1 MYVPKLGGWK
11 ADHEDPDH
19 DASKNYVFAD
29 NISKFAAASPA
40 SAPQEVDGVLD
51 LRQWCSPVEDQG
63 QIGSCFSGDTL
74 IRLLNGE
81 KRSLK
86 ELHESNKP
94 FWIYSCTPEGKIVP
108 GKATAKLTG
117 LKKEVIKVTLD
128 SGDVVI
134 CTPDHR
140 WLLRDGTYCEA
151 KSLTSSMSLMP
162 LYVKYDKNGYQMIF
176 DNFKSSYVK
185 THNMVAYN
193 VHSEQL
199 QHIDENVKCV
209 HHIDFNK
216 KNNDPEN
223 LKFMGIQEHFLYH
236 SQQTPHGG
244 TWYHG
249 SKKQSEDSRRTIL
262 KQYADNPLWNAGA
275 QGKGGTQAHIN
286 RMNDE
291 NKMESWRQQFFMKG
305 HSSESRAKA
314 RLSLKETLSN
324 RTQEQKKLIG
334 KQISKRIKSDDR
346 FMSVVRES
354 MRSIGSESGRLKLI
368 KYANRVIT
376 ENSELTQE
384 AWEKTKRSS
393 GIPNFSTFKS
403 IEKYFSSLN
412 ELKEAAENY
421 NHKIVSIEHLDE
433 KIDVYCLTVDNEQH
447 NFALASG
454 VFVHN
459 CVGNG
464 VVGALE
470 FLQIRNGKPFV
481 DLSRMF
487 VYYNARLMSRMQ
499 DRDEGAYI
507 HMAFG
512 TLSSLGTCAEEKW
525 PYDTSKVFI
534 RPSWGSY
541 RDAYVNKID
550 SYYSIGG
557 SGQAQKNYIISA
569 LQASHPIV
577 FGMTVDKDYMAYRG
591 GPPVAMPK
599 SVRAGAGGHCQV
611 IVGYDLGRE
620 LWLVRN
626 SWGTWWGDDGYAW
639 VPFKYLD
646 ESSANSFWVPFL
658 EGT

>member
-40 SAPQEVDGVLD
+40 GAPQEVDGVLD
-51 LRQWCSPVEDQG
+51 LRQWCSPVEAQG
-63 QIGSCFSGDTL
+63 QIGS
-74 IRLLNGE
+74 
-81 KRSLK
+81 
-86 ELHESNKP
+86 
-94 FWIYSCTPEGKIVP
+94 
-108 GKATAKLTG
+108 
-117 LKKEVIKVTLD
+117 
-128 SGDVVI
+128 
-134 CTPDHR
+134 
-140 WLLRDGTYCEA
+140 
-151 KSLTSSMSLMP
+151 
-162 LYVKYDKNGYQMIF
+162 
-176 DNFKSSYVK
+176 
-185 THNMVAYN
+185 
-193 VHSEQL
+193 
-199 QHIDENVKCV
+199 
-209 HHIDFNK
+209 
-216 KNNDPEN
+216 
-223 LKFMGIQEHFLYH
+223 
-236 SQQTPHGG
+236 
-244 TWYHG
+244 
-249 SKKQSEDSRRTIL
+249 
-262 KQYADNPLWNAGA
+262 
-275 QGKGGTQAHIN
+275 
-286 RMNDE
+286 
-291 NKMESWRQQFFMKG
+291 
-305 HSSESRAKA
+305 
-314 RLSLKETLSN
+314 
-324 RTQEQKKLIG
+324 
-334 KQISKRIKSDDR
+334 
-346 FMSVVRES
+346 
-354 MRSIGSESGRLKLI
+354 
-368 KYANRVIT
+368 
-376 ENSELTQE
+376 
-384 AWEKTKRSS
+384 
-393 GIPNFSTFKS
+393 
-403 IEKYFSSLN
+403 
-412 ELKEAAENY
+412 
-421 NHKIVSIEHLDE
+421 
-433 KIDVYCLTVDNEQH
+433 
-447 NFALASG
+447 
-454 VFVHN
+454 